1 MNNRTSMQFTVRTI
15 VVVGC
20 AALLVACSGQLQPMP
35 TALPRLTDTSRPTAA
50 LAPTST
56 STTESI
62 TLTPTALLVEM
73 PTATSTQATR
83 QALPS
88 PRKKSDIYTGTY
100 TTGESKNGSGCT
112 LKVLQQYADE
122 IEFELSCNR
131 GAPSFNSGHAKD
143 SIPLEGNKAVYSVSY
158 FRGKECEIK
167 FEFQDASVN
176 VTQMGDSS
184 ECGFGLNVYAG
195 GTYHLTDKT
204 NPVPG
209 CMPARC
215 TPTPKK

>member
-1 MNNRTSMQFTVRTI
+1 MNNKTSRQFTVGTI
-15 VVVGC
+15 VVVWC
-20 AALLVACSGQLQPMP
+20 AAMLVACSGQIPPMP
-35 TALPRLTDTSRPTAA
+35 TTFPRLTDTSRPTTA
-50 LAPTST
+50 LAPTSM
-56 STTESI
+56 STTENI
-62 TLTPTALLVEM
+62 TFTPTPLLVEV
-73 PTATSTQATR
+73 PTATSTQAPR

-100 TTGESKNGSGCT
+100 TTGESENGSGCT
-112 LKVLQQYADE
+112 LTVLQQYADE

-131 GAPSFNSGHAKD
+131 GAPSFNSGQAKD
-143 SIPLEGNKAVYSVSY
+143 SLPLEGNKAVYSVSY
-158 FRGKECEIK
+158 LRGKECEIK

-176 VTQMGDSS
+176 VTQLGDSP
-184 ECGFGLNVYAG
+184 ECGFGLGVYAG

-204 NPVPG
+204 HPVPG